1 METRRGTE
9 RPAVLLDWF
18 NVSYRT
24 LVSVALVVLL
34 VGGAASYFGYLKF
47 IYEGSPKAEA
57 RLAIDQAEEALDK
70 AGPAVQQ
77 DAVTELKQSAQRLLA
92 EAQRQYDAANFQ
104 DARKAAVES
113 KLNADKAIA
122 ISRGES
128 AREVQF
134 YRIEGDVKV
143 KRVRELIWIDAER
156 GMPLSAGDQI
166 KTSSRAS
173 AQIIYFNG
181 TITTIKPGS
190 LLEIKDLYDNPVT
203 RVQQVREQLR
213 EGRISSST
221 QEPGAAGS
229 YHEVSTQNTVAKSE
243 ERTDFEVAFDKDR
256 ARTQVEVH
264 TGRATLS
271 AGQKS
276 GVTVSAQQRVN
287 VDASSTLSKIEPVSL
302 PPVMTAPAD
311 QKIFLLRDNQAPT
324 VELAWEPV
332 EKAGAYRLQISAQPL
347 FAEPIVDLQNLKT
360 TGATLPNVKEGGYYW
375 RVAAVIAG
383 GEESPWSNPRRFKVV
398 SGKVAQQGDTNPP
411 PLIIDDFLVFAS
423 QVIIRGKTEPG
434 VLLTV
439 AGNKVDVYDDG
450 SFTTVVPLRH
460 EGANKVEFVAQDM
473 AGNETRADRTATVDA
488 Y

>member
-1 METRRGTE
+1 MATRRGSE
-9 RPAVLLDWF
+9 KPAVMLDWF

-24 LVSVALVVLL
+24 LVSISVAVILVA
-34 VGGAASYFGYLKF
+34 GAGSYYAYLKF
-47 IYEGSPKAEA
+47 FYEGSPKAEA

-77 DAVTELKQSAQRLLA
+77 DAVTELKQAAQRLLA

-181 TITTIKPGS
+181 TITTVKPGS
-190 LLEIKDLYDNPVT
+190 LLEIKDLYDNPAT

-229 YHEVSTQNTVAKSE
+229 YHEVATQNTVAKSE

-256 ARTQVEVH
+256 ERTQVEVH

-271 AGQKS
+271 AGTRPA
-276 GVTVSAQQRVN
+276 VTVGAQQRVN
-287 VDASSTLSKIEPVSL
+287 VDASANLSKIEPVPM
-302 PPVMTAPAD
+302 PPVMTEPVD
-311 QKIFLLRDNQAPT
+311 QKIFLLRDGQAPT
-324 VELAWEPV
+324 VELAWEAV

-347 FAEPIVDLQNLKT
+347 FAEPIVDLKDLKT
-360 TGATLPNVKEGGYYW
+360 TGATLPNVREGGYYW
-375 RVAAVIAG
+375 RVAAVFTDSA
-383 GEESPWSNPRRFKVV
+383 ESPWSNPRKFKVV
-398 SGKVAQQGDTNPP
+398 SGKVAQQGDMTPP
-411 PLIIDDFLVFAS
+411 PLVIDDFLVFAS

-450 SFTTVVPLRH
+450 TFTTVVPLKH
-460 EGANKVEFVAQDM
+460 EGTNKVEFVAQDM
-473 AGNETRADRTATVDA
+473 AGNETRADRTATVDS

>member
-1 METRRGTE
+1 MATRRGSE
-9 RPAVLLDWF
+9 KPAVLLDWF

-24 LVSVALVVLL
+24 LVSITLTVLIVA
-34 VGGAASYFGYLKF
+34 GAGSYYAYLKF
-47 IYEGSPKAEA
+47 VYEGSPKAEA

-77 DAVTELKQSAQRLLA
+77 DTVAELKQAAQRLLA
-92 EAQRQYDAANFQ
+92 DAQRQYDAANFQ

-113 KLNADKAIA
+113 KLNSDKAIA

-143 KRVRELIWIDAER
+143 KRVRELIWIEAER

-203 RVQQVREQLR
+203 RVQKVREQLR

-221 QEPGAAGS
+221 QEPGTAGS
-229 YHEVSTQNTVAKSE
+229 YHEVATQNTVAKSE

-256 ARTQVEVH
+256 DKTQVEVH

-271 AGQKS
+271 AGAKPP
-276 GVTVSAQQRVN
+276 VTLAAQQRVN
-287 VDASSTLSKIEPVSL
+287 VDASAELSKVEAVPKS
-302 PPVMTAPAD
+302 PVMTGPAD
-311 QKIFLLRDNQAPT
+311 QKIFLLRDGQAPT
-324 VELAWEPV
+324 VELSWEPV
-332 EKAGAYRLQISAQPL
+332 EGAGIYRLQISAQPL
-347 FAEPIVDLQNLKT
+347 FAEPIVDLRDLKT

-375 RVAAVIAG
+375 RVAAIFTSR
-383 GEESPWSNPRRFKVV
+383 EESPWSNPRKFKVV
-398 SGKVAQQGDTNPP
+398 SGKVAQQGDTSPP
-411 PLIIDDFLVFAS
+411 PLVIDDFLVFAS

-460 EGANKVEFVAQDM
+460 EGSNRVEFVAQDM